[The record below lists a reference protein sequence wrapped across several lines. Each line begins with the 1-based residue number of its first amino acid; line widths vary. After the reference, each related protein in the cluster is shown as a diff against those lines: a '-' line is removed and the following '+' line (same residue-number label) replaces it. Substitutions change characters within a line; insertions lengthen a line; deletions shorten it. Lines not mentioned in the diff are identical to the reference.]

1 VKSTYIV
8 RSACTASQKSDYI
21 EGRTEERSLEVRS
34 ASQMVVE
41 RRCDSRDRE
50 KFIPR
55 ALFRA
60 RFTFF
65 RGGSLSQNCFFLL
78 MRGLI
83 TKIDDRARDV

>member
-1 VKSTYIV
+1 MKSTYIV

-50 KFIPR
+50 KFHPSRIISCKVY
-55 ALFRA
+55 LFSR
-60 RFTFF
+60 RELVPKLFF
-65 RGGSLSQNCFFLL
+65 FYLCEVS
-78 MRGLI
+78 
-83 TKIDDRARDV
+83 